1 MFEKVLLAIDG
12 SEESKR
18 AVETTSELATTMG
31 SEVLVYHV
39 MEREVNQGGIFDME
53 PQEVATQLV
62 DEAVGNLTDA
72 GVNASGEVNRGIY
85 GRAAKEILDK
95 AEAFDADLIVM
106 GSRGLTDLT
115 SVLVGS
121 VTHKVLHL
129 TQRPVLVI
137 R

>member
-18 AVETTSELATTMG
+18 AVETTSELATSTG

-39 MEREVNQGGIFDME
+39 MEREVNQGGVFDME
-53 PQEVATQLV
+53 PHEVATQLV
-62 DEAVGNLTDA
+62 DEAVGKLKDA

-95 AEAFDADLIVM
+95 AKEFDADLVVM

-115 SVLVGS
+115 GVLVGS

-129 TQRPVLVI
+129 THCPVLVV

>member
-1 MFEKVLLAIDG
+1 MFRKVLLAIDG

-18 AVETTSELATTMG
+18 AVETTMSLAEVAG

-39 MEREVNQGGIFDME
+39 MEREVGQAGVFDME
-53 PQEVATQLV
+53 PYEHATQLV
-62 DEAVGNLTDA
+62 DEAVGALKDA
-72 GVNASGEVNRGIY
+72 GVNAHGEVNRGIY
-85 GRAAKEILDK
+85 GRAATEILDK
-95 AEAFDADLIVM
+95 AKEFDADMIVM

-129 TQRPVLVI
+129 THTPVLVV